1 MPSWLSPAPFPGTG
15 VPERL
20 APVELDSHPRVLLG
34 NLEPIVLIGMSRVLG
49 EAGADVIGHEQHP
62 AQIVTQAGRLRPD
75 VVVIGRDEGSHRLGH
90 RVREASADTKV
101 ILWARDETVMEVLD
115 PDAADFRVV
124 EEALPEQLRSEM
136 GDGSRREQR
145 VEE

>member
-1 MPSWLSPAPFPGTG
+1 M
-15 VPERL
+15 E
-20 APVELDSHPRVLLG
+20 EDSHPRVLLG
-34 NLEPIVLIGMSRVLG
+34 NLEPIVLIGMTRVLG

-62 AQIVTQAGRLRPD
+62 AQIVTQTGRLRPD
-75 VVVIGRDEGSHRLGH
+75 VVVIGLDGVGSRRLGQ
-90 RVREASADTKV
+90 RVRDASMDTKV

-136 GDGSRREQR
+136 GGSSRREQR